1 MDLKDLYRDV
11 ILDHNKRPRNFGR
24 LDPCDTAADGNNPL
38 CGDRL
43 TVTLRLQGDRIDD
56 IRFEGRGCA
65 ISTASASLMT
75 EAVKGLDQAAV
86 QSLHARVHDALTA
99 SIDAPPPE
107 DLGKLAALAGVREF
121 PARVKCAS
129 LSWHTLAAALAHHAH
144 QTDQPEQPEQAGRAA
159 DAPPAAVAVST
170 E

>member
-11 ILDHNKRPRNFGR
+11 ILDHNRAPRNFGR
-24 LDPCDTAADGNNPL
+24 IDTADKRAEGHNPL

-43 TVTLRLQGDRIDD
+43 SVFVRMNGERVEE
-56 IRFEGRGCA
+56 IRFEGKGCA

-75 EAVKGLDQAAV
+75 EAVKGKDRTAIRALFEQV
-86 QSLHARVHDALTA
+86 HALLTRHDAQPEA
-99 SIDAPPPE
+99 S
-107 DLGKLAALAGVREF
+107 LGKLAALSGVREF

-129 LSWHTLAAALAHHAH
+129 LCWHTLNAALEH
-144 QTDQPEQPEQAGRAA
+144 GAA
-159 DAPPAAVAVST
+159 TIST

>member
-1 MDLKDLYRDV
+1 MDLQDLYRDV
-11 ILDHNKRPRNFGR
+11 ILDHNRRPRNSGR
-24 LDPCDTAADGNNPL
+24 LEGADASAEGHNPL

-43 TVTLRLQGDRIDD
+43 ALFVRMNGERIED

-75 EAVKGLDQAAV
+75 EAVKGKQRAEVQQLFAKVHSLLTQSGGAA
-86 QSLHARVHDALTA
+86 DA
-99 SIDAPPPE
+99 S
-107 DLGKLAALAGVREF
+107 LGKLAALSGVREF

-129 LSWHTLAAALAHHAH
+129 LCWHTLNAALASA
-144 QTDQPEQPEQAGRAA
+144 EAA
-159 DAPPAAVAVST
+159 PTVTT

>member
-11 ILDHNKRPRNFGR
+11 ILDHNRQPRNFGH
-24 LDPCDTAADGNNPL
+24 LQGSENHAEGYNPL

-43 TVTLRLQGDRIDD
+43 TVSLRLNGDRVED
-56 IRFEGRGCA
+56 IRFEGKGCA

-75 EAVKGLDQAAV
+75 EAVKGKDRAAIRTLFNKV
-86 QSLHARVHDALTA
+86 HALLTQQDAVADT
-99 SIDAPPPE
+99 S
-107 DLGKLAALAGVREF
+107 LGKLVALSGVREF

-129 LSWHTLAAALAHHAH
+129 LCWHTLNAALEH
-144 QTDQPEQPEQAGRAA
+144 G
-159 DAPPAAVAVST
+159 VATVST